1 MKKLTAKDKDHVRL
15 VNELYLLAYQLDKI
29 PDLSWFPP
37 NDGYGGCVKTEE
49 ILDTGVLVATF
60 RVFDRFVTMKM
71 EITDDIRASLVYDL
85 SVEISDKKKFT
96 LKELAK
102 LCPPLAHWH
111 PRDLHFWVS
120 EALIHHL
127 RAATEPTHP
136 FGLSAVEWD
145 ARL

>member
-1 MKKLTAKDKDHVRL
+1 MKKLTTKDKDHVRL

-29 PDLSWFPP
+29 PDLSWVPP
-37 NDGYGGCVKTEE
+37 SDGYGGCVKTEE

-60 RVFDRFVTMKM
+60 RVFGRFITMKM
-71 EITDDIRASLVYDL
+71 EIVDRIRESPIYDL

-96 LKELAK
+96 SKELME
-102 LCPPLAHWH
+102 LCPPLAHWR

-127 RAATEPTHP
+127 RAAAETTHP
-136 FGLSAVEWD
+136 FGASAVEWD